1 MIRKKFV
8 EVKATITDGEKDL
21 GVYTYTGKP
30 VSDMRLLKM
39 VRRETGNDF
48 ATLKAIIKTEKVFEL
63 SEDEFIK
70 HATVKEN

>member
-8 EVKATITDGEKDL
+8 EVEATITDGERDL

-39 VRRETGNDF
+39 VRRETGNNF
-48 ATLKAIIKTEKVFEL
+48 ATLKGIIKTDKVFEM
-63 SEDEFIK
+63 SEDDFIK
-70 HATVKEN
+70 YATVKGN

>member
-21 GVYTYTGKP
+21 GVYTYVGKP
-30 VSDMRLLKM
+30 ISDMRLLKM
-39 VRRETGNDF
+39 VRAEAKNDF
-48 ATLKAIIKTEKVFEL
+48 ATLKDIIKTDKVFEMT
-63 SEDEFIK
+63 EDNFIE

>member
-1 MIRKKFV
+1 MISKKFV

-21 GVYTYTGKP
+21 GEYTYVGKP
-30 VSDMRLLKM
+30 ISDMRLLKM

-48 ATLKAIIKTEKVFEL
+48 ATLKGIIKAYKVFEL
-63 SEDEFIK
+63 SEDDFIK

>member
-39 VRRETGNDF
+39 VRRETGNVF
-48 ATLKAIIKTEKVFEL
+48 ATLKGIIKNDKVFEL
-63 SEDEFIK
+63 SEDDFIK
-70 HATVKEN
+70 YATVKEN

>member
-48 ATLKAIIKTEKVFEL
+48 ATLKGIIKTEKVFEMT
-63 SEDEFIK
+63 EDKFIEN
-70 HATVKEN
+70 ATAKEN

>member
-1 MIRKKFV
+1 MISKKFV
-8 EVKATITDGEKDL
+8 DIKATITDGEKDL

-48 ATLKAIIKTEKVFEL
+48 ATLKGIIKTDKVFEMTE
-63 SEDEFIK
+63 EDFIK
-70 HATVKEN
+70 YATIKEN

>member
-39 VRRETGNDF
+39 VRRKTGNDF
-48 ATLKAIIKTEKVFEL
+48 TTLKAIIKTDKIFEM
-63 SEDEFIK
+63 SEEDFIK